1 MTADAMT
8 LTDAGLETVL
18 LFHERLDLPHFAA
31 FPLLEDP
38 VGRAAMRRY
47 LVGFLELAETQGV
60 GAVLATPTW
69 RANADWGA
77 LLGCDARA
85 LDAANAAAVVF
96 VREIV
101 DGRADTLVE
110 GAIGP
115 RGDGYVV
122 GARMTPEEAEA
133 YHSAQVRSLRDA
145 GADRVSAMTLTYAD
159 EAIGVVRAA
168 ATAGIPIV
176 PSFTVETDG
185 RLPDGT
191 DLGDAIARVE
201 VETDGSALAWMV
213 NCAHPEH
220 VAPGLARSTPAVR
233 DRIGALRVNASRQS
247 HAELD
252 AADELDA
259 GDPAQLG
266 ADVAALRAL
275 VPHVRILGGCCGT
288 DARHVAAMLDAW
300 RTAPTP

>member
-1 MTADAMT
+1 MATDAIAV
-8 LTDAGLETVL
+8 TDAGLETVL
-18 LFHERLDLPHFAA
+18 VFHERLDLPCFAA
-31 FPLLEDP
+31 FPLLDDAD
-38 VGRAAMRRY
+38 GRAAMRRY
-47 LVGFLELAETQGV
+47 FDAFVAIADERGLPV
-60 GAVLATPTW
+60 VLDTPTW
-69 RANADWGA
+69 RANADWGV
-77 LLGCDARA
+77 LLGCDAA
-85 LDAANAAAVVF
+85 VLASANAAAVAF
-96 VREIV
+96 VREV
-101 DGRADTLVE
+101 ADGRADALVE

-122 GARMTPEEAEA
+122 GERMTPDEAQA

-168 ATAGIPIV
+168 AAAGIPIV

-191 DLGDAIARVE
+191 GLGDAIALVDA
-201 VETDGSALAWMV
+201 ETDGAALAWMV
-213 NCAHPEH
+213 NCAHPDH
-220 VAPGLARSTPAVR
+220 VAPGLARSSPAVR
-233 DRIGALRVNASRQS
+233 DRIGALRVNASRRS

-252 AADELDA
+252 AADTLDA
-259 GDPAQLG
+259 GDPVALG

-288 DARHVAAMLDAW
+288 DARHVAAIVDAW
-300 RTAPTP
+300 GAAPTP